1 MRIFTLVVALAAC
14 LYATPA
20 AAQAQPTRLVV
31 GGDPSSAVTVK
42 GTALRW
48 LAARGSVVDEAASK
62 RDASAIAECMVQT
75 SAAQCKGT
83 IASDLPLW
91 FLSVE
96 ADIADRSTNVV
107 IVARLFDAA
116 GALIASE
123 RQGCERCN
131 VDSLRRA
138 TDDVLGALQRAADA
152 QAPGAAAPPTAMPG
166 DAAIIASSLRSTS
179 ARRPPAWAWGVTI
192 GGGAAIATGV
202 VLIALHKEPGTLPL
216 KRVDTDLRT
225 PGLVLGGIGIA
236 AASVGIW
243 RLLTPRRAGEATQP
257 KRNAI
262 APFVDWSAG
271 RATAGI
277 VGVFR

>member
-1 MRIFTLVVALAAC
+1 MKTFALAVALTAC
-14 LYATPA
+14 LYAATA
-20 AAQAQPTRLVV
+20 AAQPQPTRLVV

-48 LAARGSVVDEAASK
+48 LAARGLVVDEPASQ
-62 RDASAIAECMVQT
+62 RDGAAIAECMVQT

-83 IASDLPLW
+83 IASELPLW

-107 IVARLFDAA
+107 IVARLFDAS
-116 GALIASE
+116 GDLVASE

-138 TDDVLGALQRAADA
+138 TDDVLAALQRAADA
-152 QAPGAAAPPTAMPG
+152 QAPGDPTRLTATSPSQTP
-166 DAAIIASSLRSTS
+166 IEASLQTGRG
-179 ARRPPAWAWGVTI
+179 RRRPAWAWGAAI

-202 VLIALHKEPGTLPL
+202 VLIAVHKEPDAMPL

-225 PGLVLGGIGIA
+225 PGLVIGGLGLAAAGIG
-236 AASVGIW
+236 VW
-243 RLLTPRRAGEATQP
+243 QLLTPRRAGSAATQTS
-257 KRNAI
+257 AM
-262 APFVDWSAG
+262 APFVDWRAG
-271 RATAGI
+271 QATAGI